1 MKVNNPGD
9 YKFKIGDTVTD
20 YQNNTGTILD
30 ITPNIKDEYDNWTPS
45 KDMQSPFTTVDF
57 RRAENPYYLI
67 RYQLYPDYMAN
78 QWKPESDFVKNINEI
93 RINDPAAPYLFDWT
107 KSKYSSNNKDM
118 IRLHEPGEGTG
129 VIEVEKDGDYYI
141 LYGFREEGNNI
152 VKNIAAYFNK
162 SIGGWPSMSTVNIT
176 SDQYDK
182 LMGITLD
189 EIKVNNPSSLILLEL
204 GNGNFGLLVEDTYL
218 FTDHYDTVDFR
229 EKYEIV
235 DASVEID
242 EDMNGKEYISISFP
256 EPSFGGG
263 ASEADV
269 NDSYDYWEANCAI
282 GEKVLTQYSYDYDQ
296 DYYKID
302 LDSISNA
309 DLLNEMKVNNPSV
322 PDISD
327 WTMVQNDN
335 YSYTYLEPNDK
346 PGYIEIDQN
355 LLQGFNEG
363 GREMVK
369 RIADF
374 FQTKYADI
382 GGSIYTMLEPKQLND
397 LIPENEDINEIKV
410 KKPAIYKF
418 AVGDKIATLPSR
430 KRATVIEVDPSIG
443 LDDEEEEKIEFEGE
457 YEPWYLIKLDSGGQK
472 EYWPENE
479 LTHINT
485 NESK

>member
-1 MKVNNPGD
+1 MKVNNP
-9 YKFKIGDTVTD
+9 
-20 YQNNTGTILD
+20 
-30 ITPNIKDEYDNWTPS
+30 
-45 KDMQSPFTTVDF
+45 
-57 RRAENPYYLI
+57 
-67 RYQLYPDYMAN
+67 
-78 QWKPESDFVKNINEI
+78 
-93 RINDPAAPYLFDWT
+93 
-107 KSKYSSNNKDM
+107 SNLV
-118 IRLHEPGEGTG
+118 I
-129 VIEVEKDGDYYI
+129 IEVGSGD
-141 LYGFREEGNNI
+141 
-152 VKNIAAYFNK
+152 
-162 SIGGWPSMSTVNIT
+162 
-176 SDQYDK
+176 
-182 LMGITLD
+182 
-189 EIKVNNPSSLILLEL
+189 
-204 GNGNFGLLVEDTYL
+204 GLLVEDTYL
-218 FTDHYDTVDFR
+218 FTDYIATPDLKER
-229 EKYEIV
+229 YEIV
-235 DASVEID
+235 DASIEID
-242 EDMNGKEYISISFP
+242 EDRNGKEYISINFP

-263 ASEADV
+263 ASEADI
-269 NDSYDYWEANCAI
+269 NNSYDYWEANCAI
-282 GEKVLTQYSYDYDQ
+282 GEKVLTKYSYDYDQ

-302 LDSISNA
+302 LDNVTNA
-309 DLLNEMKVNNPSV
+309 DLLNEMKVNNPSA

-327 WTMVQNDN
+327 WIMVQNDN
-335 YSYTYLEPNDK
+335 YSYTYLEPDNK

-410 KKPAIYKF
+410 KKPAIHKF

-443 LDDEEEEKIEFEGE
+443 LNDEEEEKIEFEGE

-479 LTHINT
+479 LTLINT